1 MKKILLL
8 SILSIFLFLSCNK
21 NKINNLNYQNI
32 EDKTFSE
39 VSLDTT
45 FSSIDNNT
53 KQMLYYLAKAS
64 DYVDSIYFYTNF
76 EDYSLVLDTIKNENI
91 KKKYIFNAGPWDR
104 FVENKPFVSGIG
116 DKPKGANFYPK
127 DIKQLEFYE
136 MKDICKESPY
146 TFLRRNKNNQLY
158 CVPYHKMY
166 TRYIDSITL
175 FMREAAKH
183 ATDKNFSDYLVQ
195 RASDIENDSYHKSDS
210 MWVLLTKSTYD
221 FIIGPIYV
229 TDDKFLNIKYD
240 YQSYLLV
247 KNEEWTKKMEKYNK
261 WLKFLQKAL
270 PVAEK
275 YRAEEPGESSS
286 IAVYDALY
294 YGGAGKY
301 GGTMFSIVLP
311 LDPQIQLDF
320 GVRNIQFK
328 NIIEKKFNAIT
339 LNIAKNT
346 FTPEQQKHITADA
359 FFVNAIMYEMA
370 NSLGIRNTINNKGT
384 VRKALKNYYVI
395 SDYIKNY
402 LLVLF
407 LAEKLSSVGEIQ
419 NDLED
424 NYFTFVANLIRLIR
438 FGTANEYGLSSLI
451 IFNYLIDNQAIK
463 FTKDGTSL
471 NFEKMQTSIN
481 ELIAKI
487 LILQGDGDIDNFK
500 IFVEDNNKMSVE
512 LKNLIEKINSSNVPT
527 DIIINQNKNIFSLT
541 NN

>member
-8 SILSIFLFLSCNK
+8 AIFSIFLFYSCNK
-21 NKINNLNYQNI
+21 NNNFSNNFGVV

-39 VSLDTT
+39 VSLDTS
-45 FSSIDNNT
+45 FSSIDINT
-53 KQMLYYLAKAS
+53 KQMLFYLMKAS
-64 DYVDSIYFYTNF
+64 DYVDTIYFFTNF
-76 EDYSLVLDTIKNENI
+76 EDYKIVLDTIKNEKNR
-91 KKKYIFNAGPWDR
+91 KKFIFNAGPWDR
-104 FVENKPFVSGIG
+104 FEENKPFIMGVG

-136 MKDICKESPY
+136 MKDNCKESPY

-166 TRYIDSITL
+166 TRYVDSITK
-175 FMREAAKH
+175 FIRKAAEFSI
-183 ATDKNFSDYLVQ
+183 DKDFSAYLLQ
-195 RASDIENDSYHKSDS
+195 RAVDIENDNYHKSDS
-210 MWVLLTKSTYD
+210 MWVLLNNSKYD

-240 YQSYLLV
+240 YHSYLLV

-286 IAVYDALY
+286 IAVYDALN
-294 YGGAGKY
+294 YGGAGKF

-311 LDPQIQLDF
+311 LDPQIQVDF

-339 LNIAKNT
+339 LRIAQNA
-346 FTPEQQKHITADA
+346 FEPEQQKYISADA

-370 NSLGIRNTINNKGT
+370 NSLGIRNTINGKGT

-395 SDYIKNY
+395 SDYMKNY

-419 NDLED
+419 NDLKY

-438 FGTANEYGLSSLI
+438 FGTANEYGLSCLI
-451 IFNYLIDNQAIK
+451 IFNYLIENQAIK
-463 FTKDGTSL
+463 YTKDGISL
-471 NFEKMQTSIN
+471 SFEKMQTSIN

-487 LILQGDGDIDNFK
+487 IILQGDGDLENFK
-500 IFVEDNNKMSVE
+500 LFVEDHNKMSVE
-512 LKNLIEKINSSNVPT
+512 LINLIEKINKTNVPT
-527 DIIINQNKNIFSLT
+527 DIIINQNKNSFFVSD
-541 NN
+541 N